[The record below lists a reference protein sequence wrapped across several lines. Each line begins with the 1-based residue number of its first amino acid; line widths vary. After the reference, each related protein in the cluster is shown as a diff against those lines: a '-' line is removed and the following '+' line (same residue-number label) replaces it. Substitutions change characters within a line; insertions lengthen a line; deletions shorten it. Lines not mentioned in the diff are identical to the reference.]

1 MLKLFSLRTKFQRP
15 RPCDSRGFWNKK
27 ERKSLEDHIVL
38 SLSQCFVR
46 RNFVIVFDVLLN
58 LQMNPSVW
66 NSQFFLP
73 FENVMFS
80 VSVVFVVENF
90 FKWKKMKFSGIIFFC
105 YFFSNPD
112 NLQCTSSSTPLVDN
126 FFLNSLITFIFF
138 HHVLPFS
145 LFFSFDCSMDHID
158 VVLLVCLRS
167 EFFFLEIF
175 LLDRFSNA
183 WTKALWNRFNQAD
196 PSTYRRSSTSTST
209 ASLALFSF
217 VFPSAHYSVFRNFH
231 HRKNRDIER
240 ERVGRKKIIK

>member
-1 MLKLFSLRTKFQRP
+1 MWFERILKQ
-15 RPCDSRGFWNKK
+15 
-27 ERKSLEDHIVL
+27 ERKKITRRPYCSL
-38 SLSQCFVR
+38 SLSVFCSQKFCHCFR
-46 RNFVIVFDVLLN
+46 CFIESSNESICLE
-58 LQMNPSVW
+58 QS
-66 NSQFFLP
+66 
-73 FENVMFS
+73 
-80 VSVVFVVENF
+80 
-90 FKWKKMKFSGIIFFC
+90 IFFAFWKC
-105 YFFSNPD
+105 HVFRIRGVCCGKFFQMKENEIFGDYIFLLFFFSNPD

-209 ASLALFSF
+209 ASVALFSF